1 MSTLHNR
8 LETDVRL
15 SVVVDAAANLAAQIS
30 ELNELREMVQKSG
43 AIDPSPA
50 AENRKGRP
58 GVKRAARQLRG
69 GRRAGSTTEPAAQNG
84 VET

>member
-30 ELNELREMVQKSG
+30 ELNELREMVRK
-43 AIDPSPA
+43 
-50 AENRKGRP
+50 AELSTHHPPPRIEK
-58 GVKRAARQLRG
+58 AAR
-69 GRRAGSTTEPAAQNG
+69 
-84 VET
+84 V